1 MREKKRGVEA
11 KKEAEGGEKE
21 KERGREEKKRGR
33 VGVVVL
39 HVMAIELNASS
50 LLCSRSFN
58 VTVFALIKL
67 KLDVHAAAAA
77 AAADI

>member
-11 KKEAEGGEKE
+11 KKEAEGGEK
-21 KERGREEKKRGR
+21 KKKREEEKRRREGER
-33 VGVVVL
+33 GVVVL

-77 AAADI
+77 AADI